1 MGYIVNQDIIDRVG
15 SAAALQL
22 TTDSGSSPSTTVL
35 DEVRLS
41 SEGEVNGY
49 LATRYAVPVDL
60 TAHADVAAT
69 LKAFTLDIA
78 VYRLHLRR
86 SLVSDAD
93 RNARNDAVK
102 WLEGVAK
109 GAVDLPAAT
118 TPASSTSDQ
127 PTAEWGSKE
136 QNAATL
142 RDL

>member
-1 MGYIVNQDIIDRVG
+1 MAYIVNQDIIDRVG
-15 SAAALQL
+15 SNAAAQL
-22 TTDSGSSPSTTVL
+22 SADSGGTPAATVL

-60 TAHADVAAT
+60 SAHADLAAT
-69 LKAFTLDIA
+69 LKAFTMDIA

-86 SLVSDAD
+86 PPVAEDVRRSRD
-93 RNARNDAVK
+93 DAVK

-109 GAVDLPAAT
+109 GVIDLPAAT
-118 TPASSTSDQ
+118 TPASTTSDQ
-127 PTAEWGSKE
+127 PGASWGSKE